1 MSTIEKFLE
10 TQLFENNQIESI
22 QDRLT
27 NVEQELSLL
36 ISKLEEQQEEN

>member
-10 TQLFENNQIESI
+10 AQLFENNQIESI

-36 ISKLEEQQEEN
+36 ISKLEEQQEKN

>member
-10 TQLFENNQIESI
+10 AQLFENNQIENI
-22 QDRLT
+22 QNRLT